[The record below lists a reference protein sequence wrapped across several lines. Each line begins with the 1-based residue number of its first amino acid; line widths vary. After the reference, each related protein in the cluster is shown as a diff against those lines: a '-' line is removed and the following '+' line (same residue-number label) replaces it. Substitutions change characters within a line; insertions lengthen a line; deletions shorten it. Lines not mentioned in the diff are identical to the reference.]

1 MQMLMRGILFLL
13 ICSCLTLLDLPNWAL
28 ITFCALFLIGT
39 IGFFAANAL
48 LGGDNRKGEPPSSP
62 SPSLSPPAP
71 PPATPARKTTTYSTI
86 S

>member
-28 ITFCALFLIGT
+28 ITFCALFVVGT

-48 LGGDNRKGEPPSSP
+48 LGGHNLKGEP
-62 SPSLSPPAP
+62 PSLSPPAP
-71 PPATPARKTTTYSTI
+71 PPATPPRKTTTYSTI

>member
-48 LGGDNRKGEPPSSP
+48 LGGDNRKGEPPS
-62 SPSLSPPAP
+62 LSSPAP
-71 PPATPARKTTTYSTI
+71 PPATPPRKTATYSTI